1 MTARK
6 QPVKKARKSKAKP
19 KSAAKG
25 KTRAV
30 AKRKAKKLGRPTAF
44 TPAIGVRICAMVA
57 AGKTWRDVVAKPGM
71 PVLSTLARWVSE
83 NHAFREQH
91 AHAREA
97 RAEVLLGE
105 FEDERNKL
113 KQCQTFVTIRRAEV
127 NINALKWLMAKFYRR
142 VYGDKLDVE
151 TTVAPVEMT
160 YDYSKLS
167 DAELKT
173 LQGLLQ
179 KAYVD
184 RSEA

>member
-1 MTARK
+1 MTVRK
-6 QPVKKARKSKAKP
+6 VKTKARKSKAKP
-19 KSAAKG
+19 KTAAKV
-25 KTRAV
+25 KTRSV
-30 AKRKAKKLGRPTAF
+30 AKRKPKKVGRPTAF
-44 TPAIGVRICAMVA
+44 SPAVGGRICAMVA

-83 NHAFREQH
+83 NQGFREQH

-105 FEDERNKL
+105 FEDLRKKL
-113 KQCQTFVTIRRAEV
+113 KNCKSFVSIRRTEV

-151 TTVAPVEMT
+151 TTQAPVEIT

-167 DAELKT
+167 DAELKA
-173 LQGLLQ
+173 LQGLLE